1 MRILLR
7 NTLFFVLSVFSLI
20 MLTGC
25 QEGGGV
31 NSIVD
36 SLNPGAKKYDAAY
49 LKQTLIPGKT
59 TKTQVMQ
66 LFGAP
71 AEEELDNT
79 SRRNG
84 SNWTYSKN
92 EEGVDKYLKLA
103 HKYVST
109 ETSLKMYDTEA
120 QVDKGQRML
129 DDANSVAGTRRP
141 SSSTTGSRLI
151 IYFVD
156 DVVDHYRLY

>member
-1 MRILLR
+1 MFNSLRKRLL
-7 NTLFFVLSVFSLI
+7 LALPLLLAL
-20 MLTGC
+20 LTGC

-31 NSIVD
+31 NGIVN

-59 TKTQVMQ
+59 TKAQVMQ

-71 AEEELDNT
+71 ADEELDSS
-79 SRRNG
+79 SRSNG
-84 SNWTYSKN
+84 SNWTYSKS

-141 SSSTTGSRLI
+141 SSGTTGSRLI
-151 IYFVD
+151 VYFVN
-156 DVVDHYRLY
+156 DVVDYYRLY